1 MSGSHQTNQQVVV
14 FSIEKRRKKY
24 SSQKYLKNS
33 LKKNILKKGEGKLL
47 FKNYYD
53 GKIQK
58 LIWKIIFKGDR
69 NFVGE
74 RKILEILLTP
84 TVNLGECYKIMY

>member
-14 FSIEKRRKKY
+14 FSIEKRRKKIFI
-24 SSQKYLKNS
+24 SKIFEKFF
-33 LKKNILKKGEGKLL
+33 KKNILKKGEGKLL

-74 RKILEILLTP
+74 KKNIGNIIDS
-84 TVNLGECYKIMY
+84 NCECR

>member
-33 LKKNILKKGEGKLL
+33 LKNILKKGEGKLL

-58 LIWKIIFKGDR
+58 MIWKIIFKGDR

-84 TVNLGECYKIMY
+84 TVNVGECYKIMY